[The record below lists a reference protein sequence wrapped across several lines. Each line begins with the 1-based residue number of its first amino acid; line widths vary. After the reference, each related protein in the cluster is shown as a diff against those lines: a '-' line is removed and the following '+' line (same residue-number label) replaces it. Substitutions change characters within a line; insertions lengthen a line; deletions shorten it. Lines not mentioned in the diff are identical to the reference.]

1 MSLNF
6 NIEPFYD
13 DYSEGKKFYRI
24 LFRPGYAIQA
34 RELTQLQ
41 TILQQQIKRH
51 GDHMFKNGAMIIP
64 GQVSYD
70 SKTAYAKLKAISAS
84 STTVKTFAILSSVI
98 GKTYKGK
105 TSKVQAIVLTA
116 TPLEVVNNVSE
127 ADTIF
132 VKYTRGSGT
141 FTSGEIIEP
150 VDGSSG
156 LDLQIEETS
165 FDELAQGHGTTASI
179 QEGVYYVK
187 NHFVYVEAQTTV
199 LAKYSD
205 EASAKCG
212 LQVNESV
219 IYPEEDDSLLDNALG
234 SPNYAAPGSARYSI
248 ELTLTSKSY
257 ASTTDDDEFIT
268 LLTIKAGVVQFL
280 VNKTAYAQIEK
291 TFARRTYDES
301 GDYTVRDFPIQV
313 REYRN
318 NDRGTWDNNKTFI
331 KGDIVVSGGIKYKCI
346 TQHTSSISG
355 IFAEGSNW
363 LEDTT
368 PPFNYGLYQGP
379 TYSLTPST
387 DVVPLTRKISLAVEP
402 GKAYVRGYEVE
413 KIVTQYLTLDKARDL
428 SNYEAKSIDTSPGN
442 YVIVGSTH
450 FLPDINTDVTF
461 YDKYGTAGATPSGG
475 NIVAT
480 ARIKQIQ
487 LHNSSPSSPLTYK
500 VFLFRLSISPD
511 KVFSRDAKYLYSDVG
526 AVGAI
531 DFTARVIPTLTQLT
545 VTISS
550 ANSTTLSGI
559 NTTFIQDLKTGD
571 YVYFNSNPYRVENI
585 ATNNSIDVS
594 LIDGVAVGTVSAGT
608 NIYLVEATIESP
620 RSEIS
625 YYRLPA
631 YAVNNTKNLN
641 YSFYKK
647 YTTSSGVYNATFSE
661 SGYVFGVS
669 TDFKNYIVVNAS
681 TGAHLTQIQTG
692 TPSSA
697 QFSVSVTANGASVT
711 LTFGSSGAYVVIC
724 NVRKAVDGSTPRLK
738 TLTNITETVILSGS
752 PLPLELSRGD
762 GFELI
767 SVTQGTP
774 AVDITSRF
782 KFDNGAKAAYY
793 DLSSITV
800 KPGFTA
806 TTTGSV
812 DVTYSYFNHGS
823 SSDYFTIDSYTHG
836 SSNILYEEI
845 PSDRIS
851 ILDFRPLR
859 DLNGTFSSVVIPKYA
874 EETDICF
881 NYYLGRFDKLSLT
894 TTGEFIIT
902 RGIPDLDP
910 SVPPSPKDSMDLY
923 TFNVEPYT
931 FTGSAA
937 SVVPNK
943 IENKRYTMRDIGRLE
958 SRINNLE
965 YYTTLSLLEQN
976 TVNNKAYDNYGL
988 ERPQNG
994 FIVDDF
1000 TGQGVGSA
1008 LSVDWKASIDI
1019 KAAEVRPSFTQTN
1032 ISLLESIGANLN
1044 RAGRNYEVNGDL
1056 ATLKI
1061 LSTTP
1066 LVSQPRASHSESV
1079 NPFNIFIFN
1088 GLLEIVPWNDSWF
1101 ETARRPD
1108 IIINDTSQY
1117 DALVSKAESDG
1128 VLGTVY
1134 RSWSTNWGGEQVTG
1148 TQRVRAIHNQL
1159 VFGVAALDNQLGFGP
1174 GQGWGIRV
1182 VEFETFSQEGTKTYS
1197 GGTNT
1202 FIQSNV
1208 TDKIIDD
1215 RVVSTEI
1222 VPYIRSRKIVFR
1234 GDSFKPETP
1243 MHAFFDGINVD
1254 TYITPAKYIVFQPY
1268 GTTTIPTFATQVNVG
1283 SNINNE
1289 NRKTSGAVSTV
1300 STAYSYGEVLTEFVI
1315 IDGAAAA
1322 PTGVSCIVLGQETYS
1337 GSTNSGVN
1345 YAYIDNIKGG
1355 SGSLGSDSNTHVYY
1369 LQAEFDSARRVKK
1382 VGVVTTP
1389 SVLTT
1394 THTGQLFGSFDIPN
1408 GTAASFRTGVRTLRF
1423 TDNAANIRANA
1434 ASSAEATYSAT
1445 GILETTER
1453 TILSTKSAS
1462 LVIERIPD
1470 VTEIMPTQ
1478 TGVRVTSDTGWFDPL
1493 AQTFLVDVDGGVFL
1507 TDVDLFF
1514 SNKDENVPVKI
1525 QIRNVVNGYPGGMI
1539 IPFSETIKR
1548 PAEVT
1553 TSTNATSATNFKFR
1567 SPVYLQNGVEYALVV
1582 ISDSAKYK
1590 VWLAQTGEV
1599 DINGSGLISE
1609 QPYAG
1614 VLFKSQNASTW
1625 TADQNQDLKFNINR
1639 AVFDTSSTA
1648 TLNLINQHVPD
1659 DVNYDLARINVNRIV
1674 LPGTTITSFM
1684 NNVNAVSGNNIA
1696 IGLEEDISFNQSQKL
1711 AGYVEEAGTAS
1722 FSSSIT
1728 MSTTKSN
1735 ISPVIDLSRCS
1746 ATLVSNIIESSDS
1759 SVDNETIPEIGN
1771 ATAKYVTK
1779 RIKLNVPS
1787 THLRM
1792 LFDANIPNEAGLD
1805 VYYKTGLQS
1814 TNFAAQ
1820 SYTKLASYTKP
1831 FIYSDNP
1838 RLFYEVESQLN
1849 LTEFDIVQFKIV
1861 MKSKNT
1867 SKVPRVKALRVIAYA

>member
-70 SKTAYAKLKAISAS
+70 SKTAYAKLKATSAS
-84 STTVKTFAILSSVI
+84 NATIRTFAILSSAI
-98 GKTYKGK
+98 GKTYVGR
-105 TSKVQAIVLTA
+105 TSGVEAIVLTA
-116 TPLEVVNNVSE
+116 TPLEVINNVSE

-141 FTSGEIIEP
+141 FTSGEIIAP

-165 FDELAQGHGTTASI
+165 IDALAQGHGTTASI

-257 ASTTDDDEFIT
+257 DSTTDDDEFIT
-268 LLTIKAGVVQFL
+268 LLTIKVGVVQFL

-355 IFAEGSNW
+355 SFAVGSNW
-363 LEDTT
+363 LADTT

-379 TYSLTPST
+379 TYSLSPST
-387 DVVPLTRKISLAVEP
+387 DVVPLTQKISLSVEP

-442 YVIVGSTH
+442 YVIVGSTN
-450 FLPDINTDVTF
+450 FLPDIDTDVTF

-487 LHNSSPSSPLTYK
+487 LHSLSPLTYK
-500 VFLFRLSISPD
+500 VFLFRLSITSG
-511 KVFSRDAKYLYSDVG
+511 KVFSRDAKYLYSD
-526 AVGAI
+526 VGAI

-545 VTISS
+545 GIISS
-550 ANSTTLSGI
+550 ANSTTVTGV
-559 NTTFIQDLKTGD
+559 NTTFIQDLKVGD
-571 YVYFNSNPYRVENI
+571 YVSINSSTYQVTAI
-585 ATNNSIDVS
+585 ASNNSIT
-594 LIDGVAVGTVSAGT
+594 IDTATTVSAGT
-608 NIYLVEATIESP
+608 NIYRVEATIESP

-631 YAVNNTKNLN
+631 YAVNNTKDLK

-647 YTTSSGVYNATFSE
+647 YTTSSGVTTATFSE

-669 TDFKNYIVVNAS
+669 TDPTNYIVVNAS
-681 TGAHLTQIQTG
+681 TGAHLTQVTSGATG
-692 TPSSA
+692 A
-697 QFSVSVTANGASVT
+697 QFSVSGGGSASVT
-711 LTFGSSGAYVVIC
+711 LTFGSSGTYVVMC
-724 NVRKAVDGSTPRLK
+724 NVRKAVNGSTPRLK
-738 TLTNITETVILSGS
+738 TLTNITETVTLSGS
-752 PLPLELSRGD
+752 PSTAILSRGD

-782 KFDNGAKAAYY
+782 KFDNGTKAAYY

-806 TTTGSV
+806 TGSV
-812 DVTYSYFNHGS
+812 VVTYSYFNHAG

-859 DLNGTFSSVVIPKYA
+859 NSDGTFSNVVIPKYA
-874 EETDICF
+874 EETDIYF

-910 SVPPSPKDSMDLY
+910 RVPPSPKDSMDLY

-931 FTGSAA
+931 FIGSAA

-943 IENKRYTMRDIGRLE
+943 IENKRYTMRDIGKLE

-1032 ISLLESIGANLN
+1032 ISLLESIGANLS

-1056 ATLKI
+1056 ATLRI
-1061 LSTTP
+1061 VSTTP

-1134 RSWSTNWGGEQVTG
+1134 KSWSTNWGGEQVTG
-1148 TQRVRAIHNQL
+1148 TQRVSGGQALSTGDAAI
-1159 VFGVAALDNQLGFGP
+1159 DNQLGLGA
-1174 GQGWGIRV
+1174 GTGWGIRQI
-1182 VEFETFSQEGTKTYS
+1182 EFETFSREGTKTYS

-1222 VPYIRSRKIVFR
+1222 IPYIRSRKIVFR

-1243 MHAFFDGINVD
+1243 MYAFFDSINVD
-1254 TYITPAKYIVFQPY
+1254 TYITPAKYMVFTPY

-1289 NRKTSGAVSTV
+1289 NRKTSGTV

-1315 IDGAAAA
+1315 FNSIATA
-1322 PTGVSCIVLGQETYS
+1322 TGVSCIVLGQETYS
-1337 GSTNSGVN
+1337 GVN
-1345 YAYIDNIKGG
+1345 YAYIDNIKG
-1355 SGSLGSDSNTHVYY
+1355 GSLGSDSNTHVYY

-1382 VGVVTTP
+1382 VGLVTTP
-1389 SVLTT
+1389 PVLTT

-1434 ASSAEATYSAT
+1434 ASSAEATYSAS
-1445 GILETTER
+1445 GILETMER

-1478 TGVRVTSDTGWFDPL
+1478 TGMRVTSDTGWYDPL

-1539 IPFSETIKR
+1539 IPFSEIIKR

-1648 TLNLINQHVPD
+1648 TLNLINQHVPG
-1659 DVNYDLARINVNRIV
+1659 DVNYDLARINVNRII

-1711 AGYVEEAGTAS
+1711 ADYVEENGTAS

-1814 TNFAAQ
+1814 TDFAAQ
-1820 SYTKLASYTKP
+1820 SYTKLTSYTKP

-1861 MKSKNT
+1861 MKSTNT
-1867 SKVPRVKALRVIAYA
+1867 SKVPRVKALRVVAYA

>member
-1 MSLNF
+1 
-6 NIEPFYD
+6 
-13 DYSEGKKFYRI
+13 
-24 LFRPGYAIQA
+24 
-34 RELTQLQ
+34 
-41 TILQQQIKRH
+41 
-51 GDHMFKNGAMIIP
+51 
-64 GQVSYD
+64 
-70 SKTAYAKLKAISAS
+70 
-84 STTVKTFAILSSVI
+84 
-98 GKTYKGK
+98 
-105 TSKVQAIVLTA
+105 
-116 TPLEVVNNVSE
+116 
-127 ADTIF
+127 
-132 VKYTRGSGT
+132 
-141 FTSGEIIEP
+141 
-150 VDGSSG
+150 
-156 LDLQIEETS
+156 
-165 FDELAQGHGTTASI
+165 
-179 QEGVYYVK
+179 
-187 NHFVYVEAQTTV
+187 
-199 LAKYSD
+199 
-205 EASAKCG
+205 
-212 LQVNESV
+212 
-219 IYPEEDDSLLDNALG
+219 
-234 SPNYAAPGSARYSI
+234 
-248 ELTLTSKSY
+248 
-257 ASTTDDDEFIT
+257 
-268 LLTIKAGVVQFL
+268 
-280 VNKTAYAQIEK
+280 
-291 TFARRTYDES
+291 
-301 GDYTVRDFPIQV
+301 
-313 REYRN
+313 
-318 NDRGTWDNNKTFI
+318 
-331 KGDIVVSGGIKYKCI
+331 
-346 TQHTSSISG
+346 
-355 IFAEGSNW
+355 
-363 LEDTT
+363 
-368 PPFNYGLYQGP
+368 
-379 TYSLTPST
+379 
-387 DVVPLTRKISLAVEP
+387 
-402 GKAYVRGYEVE
+402 
-413 KIVTQYLTLDKARDL
+413 
-428 SNYEAKSIDTSPGN
+428 
-442 YVIVGSTH
+442 
-450 FLPDINTDVTF
+450 
-461 YDKYGTAGATPSGG
+461 
-475 NIVAT
+475 
-480 ARIKQIQ
+480 
-487 LHNSSPSSPLTYK
+487 
-500 VFLFRLSISPD
+500 
-511 KVFSRDAKYLYSDVG
+511 
-526 AVGAI
+526 
-531 DFTARVIPTLTQLT
+531 
-545 VTISS
+545 
-550 ANSTTLSGI
+550 
-559 NTTFIQDLKTGD
+559 
-571 YVYFNSNPYRVENI
+571 
-585 ATNNSIDVS
+585 
-594 LIDGVAVGTVSAGT
+594 
-608 NIYLVEATIESP
+608 
-620 RSEIS
+620 
-625 YYRLPA
+625 
-631 YAVNNTKNLN
+631 
-641 YSFYKK
+641 
-647 YTTSSGVYNATFSE
+647 
-661 SGYVFGVS
+661 
-669 TDFKNYIVVNAS
+669 
-681 TGAHLTQIQTG
+681 
-692 TPSSA
+692 
-697 QFSVSVTANGASVT
+697 
-711 LTFGSSGAYVVIC
+711 
-724 NVRKAVDGSTPRLK
+724 
-738 TLTNITETVILSGS
+738 
-752 PLPLELSRGD
+752 
-762 GFELI
+762 
-767 SVTQGTP
+767 
-774 AVDITSRF
+774 
-782 KFDNGAKAAYY
+782 
-793 DLSSITV
+793 
-800 KPGFTA
+800 
-806 TTTGSV
+806 
-812 DVTYSYFNHGS
+812 
-823 SSDYFTIDSYTHG
+823 
-836 SSNILYEEI
+836 
-845 PSDRIS
+845 
-851 ILDFRPLR
+851 
-859 DLNGTFSSVVIPKYA
+859 
-874 EETDICF
+874 
-881 NYYLGRFDKLSLT
+881 
-894 TTGEFIIT
+894 
-902 RGIPDLDP
+902 
-910 SVPPSPKDSMDLY
+910 MDLY

-943 IENKRYTMRDIGRLE
+943 IENKRYTMRDIGKLE

-1019 KAAEVRPSFTQTN
+1019 KAGEVRPSFTQTN
-1032 ISLLESIGANLN
+1032 ISLLESIGANLS

-1061 LSTTP
+1061 VSTTP

-1079 NPFNIFIFN
+1079 NPFNIFVFN

-1134 RSWSTNWGGEQVTG
+1134 RSWSTNWSGEQSNG
-1148 TQRVRAIHNQL
+1148 TQRVAGGRGFSTGDAAI
-1159 VFGVAALDNQLGFGP
+1159 DNQLGLGA

-1182 VEFETFSQEGTKTYS
+1182 IEFETFSHEGTKTYS

-1208 TDKIIDD
+1208 TDKVVDD

-1222 VPYIRSRKIVFR
+1222 IPYIRSRKIVFR

-1243 MHAFFDGINVD
+1243 MYAFFDSINVD
-1254 TYITPAKYIVFQPY
+1254 TYITPAKYMVFTPY

-1289 NRKTSGAVSTV
+1289 NRKTSGTV

-1315 IDGAAAA
+1315 INSAAAVA
-1322 PTGVSCIVLGQETYS
+1322 TGVSCIVLGQETY
-1337 GSTNSGVN
+1337 GGVN

-1355 SGSLGSDSNTHVYY
+1355 SLGSDSATHVYY

-1434 ASSAEATYSAT
+1434 ASSAEATYSAS
-1445 GILETTER
+1445 GILETMER

-1478 TGVRVTSDTGWFDPL
+1478 TGVRVTSDTGWYDPL

-1539 IPFSETIKR
+1539 IPFSEIIKR

-1582 ISDSAKYK
+1582 ISDSAKYN

-1648 TLNLINQHVPD
+1648 TLNLINQHVPG

-1711 AGYVEEAGTAS
+1711 ADYVEENGTAS

-1728 MSTTKSN
+1728 MSSTKSN

-1814 TNFAAQ
+1814 TDFAAQ
-1820 SYTKLASYTKP
+1820 SYTKLTSYTKP

-1861 MKSKNT
+1861 MKSTNT
-1867 SKVPRVKALRVIAYA
+1867 SKVPRVKALRVVAYA

>member
-70 SKTAYAKLKAISAS
+70 SNTAYAKLKATSAS
-84 STTVKTFAILSSVI
+84 SATVKTFAILSSVI
-98 GKTYKGK
+98 GKTYVGR
-105 TSKVQAIVLTA
+105 TSGVQAIVLTA

-141 FTSGEIIEP
+141 FTSGEIIAP

-156 LDLQIEETS
+156 LDLQIEETAI
-165 FDELAQGHGTTASI
+165 DALAQGHGTTASI

-219 IYPEEDDSLLDNALG
+219 IYPEEDESLLDNALG

-257 ASTTDDDEFIT
+257 DSTTDDDEFIA

-346 TQHTSSISG
+346 TQHTSSVSG
-355 IFAEGSNW
+355 SFAVGSNW
-363 LEDTT
+363 LADTT

-413 KIVTQYLTLDKARDL
+413 KIVTQYLTLDKARDV

-442 YVIVGSTH
+442 YVIVGSTN

-475 NIVAT
+475 NVVAT

-487 LHNSSPSSPLTYK
+487 LHSLSPLTYK
-500 VFLFRLSISPD
+500 VFLFRLSITSG

-526 AVGAI
+526 AV
-531 DFTARVIPTLTQLT
+531 DFTARIIPALTQLT
-545 VTISS
+545 GTISS
-550 ANSTTLSGI
+550 ANSTTLSGV
-559 NTTFIQDLKTGD
+559 NTTFIQDLKIGD
-571 YVYFNSNPYRVENI
+571 YVYFNSNPYRVESI
-585 ATNNSIDVS
+585 ASNNSIVVS
-594 LIDGVAVGTVSAGT
+594 LIDSVAVGTVSAGT
-608 NIYLVEATIESP
+608 NIYRVEATIESP

-625 YYRLPA
+625 YYRLPV
-631 YAVNNTKNLN
+631 YAVNNTKDLN

-647 YTTSSGVYNATFSE
+647 YTTSSGVTSATFSE

-669 TDFKNYIVVNAS
+669 TDPTNYIVVNAS
-681 TGAHLTQIQTG
+681 TGAHLTQVTSGATG
-692 TPSSA
+692 A
-697 QFSVSVTANGASVT
+697 QFSVSGGGSASVT

-724 NVRKAVDGSTPRLK
+724 NVRKAVNGSTPRLK
-738 TLTNITETVILSGS
+738 TLTNITETVTLSGS
-752 PLPLELSRGD
+752 PSTALLSKGD

-767 SVTQGTP
+767 SITQSGS
-774 AVDITSRF
+774 DITSRF

-806 TTTGSV
+806 TGSV
-812 DVTYSYFNHGS
+812 IVTYSYFNHAG
-823 SSDYFTIDSYTHG
+823 SSDYFTIDSYIHG

-859 DLNGTFSSVVIPKYA
+859 NSDGTFSNVVIPKYA
-874 EETDICF
+874 EETDIYF
-881 NYYLGRFDKLSLT
+881 NYYLGRIDKLSLT

-902 RGIPDLDP
+902 RGIPDLYP

-931 FTGSAA
+931 FTGSTA

-943 IENKRYTMRDIGRLE
+943 IENKRYTMRDIGKLE

-1019 KAAEVRPSFTQTN
+1019 KAGEVRPSFTQTN
-1032 ISLLESIGANLN
+1032 ISLLESIGANLS

-1061 LSTTP
+1061 VSTTP

-1079 NPFNIFIFN
+1079 NPFNIFVFN

-1148 TQRVRAIHNQL
+1148 TQRFEGDRR
-1159 VFGVAALDNQLGFGP
+1159 GGDGGAALDAQFGIGP
-1174 GQGWGIRV
+1174 RSNGWAHRIV
-1182 VEFETFSQEGTKTYS
+1182 DVETFTQEGTKTYS

-1222 VPYIRSRKIVFR
+1222 IPYIRSRKIVFR
-1234 GDSFKPETP
+1234 GDSFKPETL
-1243 MHAFFDGINVD
+1243 MYAFFDSINVD
-1254 TYITPAKYIVFQPY
+1254 TYITPAKYMVFTPY
-1268 GTTTIPTFATQVNVG
+1268 GTIAIPTFATQVNVG

-1289 NRKTSGAVSTV
+1289 NRKTSGTV

-1315 IDGAAAA
+1315 INSAAAVA
-1322 PTGVSCIVLGQETYS
+1322 TGVSCIVLGQETY
-1337 GSTNSGVN
+1337 GGVN
-1345 YAYIDNIKGG
+1345 YAYIDNIKG
-1355 SGSLGSDSNTHVYY
+1355 GSLGSDSNTHVYY

-1389 SVLTT
+1389 TVLTT

-1478 TGVRVTSDTGWFDPL
+1478 TGTRVTSDTGWFDPL

-1525 QIRNVVNGYPGGMI
+1525 QIRNVVNGYPGGMV

-1548 PAEVT
+1548 PAEVI

-1648 TLNLINQHVPD
+1648 TLNLINQHVAG

-1684 NNVNAVSGNNIA
+1684 NNVNAVSGNNIT

-1711 AGYVEEAGTAS
+1711 ADYVEEAGTAS

-1746 ATLVSNIIESSDS
+1746 ATLVSNIIESSAS

-1792 LFDANIPNEAGLD
+1792 LFDANIPNEANLD

-1814 TNFAAQ
+1814 TDFAAQ
-1820 SYTKLASYTKP
+1820 SYTKLTSYSKP

-1861 MKSKNT
+1861 MKSTNT